1 MPSLEQGELQ
11 RFMVNAATPAI
22 RKFIAK
28 HPNETF
34 FGFAVETLAEEGYF
48 ILCAGSVE
56 AFRSVCETYREAGLS
71 ETEIQDEIRWNNQ
84 EWPHFD
90 FALDCPLWAEA
101 WLPAAK
107 LISELKEHQSQLP
120 SAAAHT
126 FWEEFKATFR
136 RASEDAFEEI
146 MGSGVLDRMRR
157 TDDFRAWVFEHHDVF

>member
-22 RKFIAK
+22 RKFIAE

-56 AFRSVCETYREAGLS
+56 AFRPVSERYRESGFS
-71 ETEIQDEIRWNNQ
+71 KTEIQDEIRWNNQ

-90 FALDCPLWAEA
+90 FALDCPLWVEA
-101 WLPAAK
+101 WKPAAK
-107 LISELKEHQSQLP
+107 LISELKEHQSRLP
-120 SAAAHT
+120 SAAAHA
-126 FWEEFKATFR
+126 FWGEFMATFR
-136 RASEDAFEEI
+136 RASEEAFEEI
-146 MGSGVLDRMRR
+146 MASGVLDRMRR